1 MAAERHWPCDD
12 AQFRTACASSASEA
26 LRCIEGKWKMIL
38 LSQLFALGTL
48 RFSELERLVAGIT
61 QKMLAQQLREL
72 ERDGIVKR
80 TVHAQV
86 PPKVEYA
93 LTDLGHALGPAL
105 AALLDWVERRRRSA
119 AAHANVV
126 AGDEAG

>member
-1 MAAERHWPCDD
+1 MGARRHWPCED
-12 AQFRTACASSASEA
+12 AQFRAACASAASEA
-26 LRCIEGKWKMIL
+26 LRCIEGKWKMTL

-72 ERDGIVKR
+72 ERDGIVRR

-93 LTDLGHALGPAL
+93 LTDLGRALGPAL
-105 AALLDWVERRRRSA
+105 AALLDWVELRRRSPA
-119 AAHANVV
+119 ARSGLAAC
-126 AGDEAG
+126 DEC

>member
-1 MAAERHWPCDD
+1 MGAERDWPCDD
-12 AQFRTACASSASEA
+12 AQFRTACASGASEA

-86 PPKVEYA
+86 PPRVEYA

-105 AALLDWVERRRRSA
+105 AALLEWGQRRRRSA
-119 AAHANVV
+119 AGHANVV
-126 AGDEAG
+126 ACDEAG

>member
-1 MAAERHWPCDD
+1 
-12 AQFRTACASSASEA
+12 
-26 LRCIEGKWKMIL
+26 
-38 LSQLFALGTL
+38 
-48 RFSELERLVAGIT
+48 
-61 QKMLAQQLREL
+61 MLAQQLREL

-105 AALLDWVERRRRSA
+105 AALLDWVERRRRSTA
-119 AAHANVV
+119 GHANVV
-126 AGDEAG
+126 AGDEAD